1 VDVPRIFLARFDL
14 SDADVRAPAELS
26 ALAASLDVD
35 EQLRA
40 ERFVRHGDRARFI
53 VAHAGLRRCLGG
65 ALGCPPEVVRLRAA
79 PGGKPELAEM
89 PGSLSFNLAHSATVA
104 LVAWGDAPLG
114 VDIEDIA
121 GDVDHHGVGAL
132 VFSTRERA
140 RLASQPDVT
149 AQRADFY
156 AAWTRKEA
164 LLKALGTGLDRDA
177 TVIDLVAQGE
187 AGEGRWSWEDPLTGI
202 AWTVRD
208 LDVGPAHK
216 AALATLAS
224 PLEIVLTDVR

>member
-1 VDVPRIFLARFDL
+1 VARIFLARFDL
-14 SDADVRAPAELS
+14 SAAHALAPAELS
-26 ALAASLDVD
+26 ALAASLDPD

-40 ERFVRHGDRARFI
+40 GRFVRDGDRARFI

-65 ALGCPPEVVRLRAA
+65 ALGCRPAAVRLRAA
-79 PGGKPELAEM
+79 PGGKPELALET
-89 PGSLSFNLAHSATVA
+89 PGGASLSFNLAHSATVA

-114 VDIEDIA
+114 VDIEDI
-121 GDVDHHGVGAL
+121 
-132 VFSTRERA
+132 
-140 RLASQPDVT
+140 DVT

-164 LLKALGTGLDRDA
+164 LLKALGTGLARDA

-187 AGEGRWSWEDPLTGI
+187 AGEGRWSWEDPLTGVS
-202 AWTVRD
+202 WTVRD
-208 LDVGPAHK
+208 LDLGAAHK
-216 AALATLAS
+216 AALATVGS